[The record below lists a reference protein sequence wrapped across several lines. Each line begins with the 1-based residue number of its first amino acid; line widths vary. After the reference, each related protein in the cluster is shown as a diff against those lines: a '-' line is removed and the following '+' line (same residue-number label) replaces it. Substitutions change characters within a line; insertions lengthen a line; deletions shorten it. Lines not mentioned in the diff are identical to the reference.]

1 MRLFVIYY
9 RSAIHNKK
17 NMGPKLKYLFIISK
31 LFKTFCKKI
40 KPIYVDTQANP
51 CLFRIY
57 ITTVQR
63 NFSIRSVALDWDHSS
78 DVLGY
83 RLMVLESWTA
93 VFFSIFEVYCLFLQQ
108 TDIQFF
114 IFREIDLSCIRFVRN
129 QFNFYFVFTRS
140 YISNG
145 KLPVKVGIIF
155 LSVHDN
161 SSTSKRFL
169 ILPVYH

>member
-9 RSAIHNKK
+9 TSAIHNKK

-83 RLMVLESWTA
+83 KTHGFGVMDCS
-93 VFFSIFEVYCLFLQQ
+93 VFFHLRSLLLIFAA
-108 TDIQFF
+108 D
-114 IFREIDLSCIRFVRN
+114 
-129 QFNFYFVFTRS
+129 
-140 YISNG
+140 
-145 KLPVKVGIIF
+145 
-155 LSVHDN
+155 
-161 SSTSKRFL
+161 
-169 ILPVYH
+169 